1 MYTNYVPK
9 LQFMIRKFFIF
20 YIILHVQFSYANE
33 FEKGMFALEMEDYER
48 AVYYLSF
55 EAVQG
60 NPRAQYNLGLMYKNG
75 IGVKKDFNEAL
86 GWFILGS
93 NNDHMLSKYA
103 LGLMYYKGEGISKNY
118 SKAMNLFLDASFMG
132 HPASQI
138 NVGNMYYFGEGV
150 GKNYPKAHMW
160 WSFAKE
166 KGVDAAFSNL
176 TMIENKMTN
185 SQLLETQKLY
195 NNCQQKTLPKC

>member
-1 MYTNYVPK
+1 
-9 LQFMIRKFFIF
+9 MIRKFFIF

-103 LGLMYYKGEGISKNY
+103 LGLMYYKGEGVSKNY

-138 NVGNMYYFGEGV
+138 NVGNMYYFGKGV

-166 KGVDAAFSNL
+166 KGL
-176 TMIENKMTN
+176 MQH
-185 SQLLETQKLY
+185 SQI
-195 NNCQQKTLPKC
+195 

>member
-1 MYTNYVPK
+1 MTNKKEISK
-9 LQFMIRKFFIF
+9 LICDIVNCIQILYQNYSLWLENFLYFILFYKFN
-20 YIILHVQFSYANE
+20 FSYANE

-55 EAVQG
+55 EADQG

-103 LGLMYYKGEGISKNY
+103 LGLMYYKVKFSKNY
-118 SKAMNLFLDASFMG
+118 TKAMNLFLDASFMG

-138 NVGNMYYFGEGV
+138 NVGNMFYFGKV
-150 GKNYPKAHMW
+150 
-160 WSFAKE
+160 
-166 KGVDAAFSNL
+166 
-176 TMIENKMTN
+176 
-185 SQLLETQKLY
+185 
-195 NNCQQKTLPKC
+195 

>member
-1 MYTNYVPK
+1 
-9 LQFMIRKFFIF
+9 MIRKFFIF

-103 LGLMYYKGEGISKNY
+103 LGLMYYKGEGVSKNY
-118 SKAMNLFLDASFMG
+118 SKAMNLFLFSPLLNQYCILIFIAT
-132 HPASQI
+132 
-138 NVGNMYYFGEGV
+138 
-150 GKNYPKAHMW
+150 
-160 WSFAKE
+160 SFAVEPLSE
-166 KGVDAAFSNL
+166 KNTFLISLGV
-176 TMIENKMTN
+176 I
-185 SQLLETQKLY
+185 
-195 NNCQQKTLPKC
+195 

>member
-1 MYTNYVPK
+1 
-9 LQFMIRKFFIF
+9 MIRKFFIF
-20 YIILHVQFSYANE
+20 YIILQVQFSYANE

-103 LGLMYYKGEGISKNY
+103 LGLMYYKGEGVSKNY

-176 TMIENKMTN
+176 TMIENKMNNT
-185 SQLLETQKLY
+185 QLLEAQKLY